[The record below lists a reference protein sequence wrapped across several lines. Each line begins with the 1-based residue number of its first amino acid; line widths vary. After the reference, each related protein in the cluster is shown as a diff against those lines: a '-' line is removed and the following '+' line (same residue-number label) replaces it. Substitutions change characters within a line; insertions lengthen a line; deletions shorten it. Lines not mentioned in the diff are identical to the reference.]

1 MKKDLTSGNISSQ
14 IKAVS
19 IPSSIGFF
27 FYTMFNITDTYF
39 ASIISTN
46 AIASLVLAS
55 TVYFMIISISRGMS
69 TAVTALMGNAL
80 GQKDNTKV
88 QNLSI
93 HAYIFAFFMVLFLY
107 IFFFL
112 FVDIIFN
119 FTASSN
125 EYLANSI
132 IFINI
137 IVLGLPFFLFASYSN
152 AILISHGDT
161 KSFRNILIS
170 NFILNMVLN
179 YWFIY
184 GGLGL
189 NAMGFSGIAYATIST
204 EFITMCYLFYKVSKL
219 NIIKINVFK
228 FDIGIIKEILFQGLP
243 STLNMTLM
251 SMGAFILIYYLSILG
266 DEVVSAYGIGIRL
279 EQMALIPSIGLSI
292 AVSAMISQNNG
303 AGNFRRIDDI
313 MNKIYKYSYIL
324 YFFGAI
330 FMLLC
335 AYILAPIFTD
345 SINVLNEAQ
354 IYLKVNAILLLAYIL
369 IFVNV
374 SFLQAIKR
382 PKMIFYIGLFRQII
396 MPIILFYI
404 AYYYDLSAVYYW
416 IATFISVSLA
426 TFYIHYLQKSYLKE
440 LIEKN

>member
-1 MKKDLTSGNISSQ
+1 
-14 IKAVS
+14 
-19 IPSSIGFF
+19 
-27 FYTMFNITDTYF
+27 
-39 ASIISTN
+39 
-46 AIASLVLAS
+46 
-55 TVYFMIISISRGMS
+55 
-69 TAVTALMGNAL
+69 
-80 GQKDNTKV
+80 
-88 QNLSI
+88 
-93 HAYIFAFFMVLFLY
+93 
-107 IFFFL
+107 
-112 FVDIIFN
+112 
-119 FTASSN
+119 
-125 EYLANSI
+125 
-132 IFINI
+132 
-137 IVLGLPFFLFASYSN
+137 
-152 AILISHGDT
+152 
-161 KSFRNILIS
+161 
-170 NFILNMVLN
+170 
-179 YWFIY
+179 
-184 GGLGL
+184 
-189 NAMGFSGIAYATIST
+189 
-204 EFITMCYLFYKVSKL
+204 
-219 NIIKINVFK
+219 
-228 FDIGIIKEILFQGLP
+228 
-243 STLNMTLM
+243 MTLM